1 MEIIQA
7 TVRKYS
13 QPTVSGMT
21 IVVRLEQPLNALFR
35 IPSCIIEVHEHTAG
49 ERCAIVSNTQSA
61 SSAAKLCWSSECAT
75 LYINGSCDV
84 ASVKG

>member
-35 IPSCIIEVHEHTAG
+35 IPSCIIEVHEHTG

-61 SSAAKLCWSSECAT
+61 SSAAKLCSSSERAT